1 MVIRTDAWQDIEHK
15 IGQKYR
21 TQNRTNTSHK
31 KSDKYI
37 GQNIPQKIG
46 QIFWTKSRT
55 KKSDKNWTKTQTK
68 SRINVPNKKPDNK
81 NRRNMSDESD
91 KNSNK
96 TSD

>member
-37 GQNIPQKIG
+37 GQKIG

-68 SRINVPNKKPDNK
+68 K
-81 NRRNMSDESD
+81 
-91 KNSNK
+91 SNK
-96 TSD
+96 CT